1 MVEVMGTVGEEGVS
15 EQRED
20 ESPPESKRLTTAMA
34 EMVSEIDFKSGS

>member
-20 ESPPESKRLTTAMA
+20 RPLQESKRLTTAMA
-34 EMVSEIDFKSGS
+34 ETGSGIDFKSGS